1 MNKNIIECPAF
12 SVKICED
19 NIPFC
24 PSFTASCGD
33 NAVKKQ
39 CPKTCE
45 ACSSVGGKY
54 KSIY

>member
-1 MNKNIIECPAF
+1 MNRYIIGWRVF
-12 SVKICED
+12 SVTICED
-19 NIPFC
+19 NIPLC
-24 PSFTASCGD
+24 PSFKASCGD
-33 NAVKKQ
+33 KAVKKQ